1 MGVPF
6 LQLRPPSESFSLR
19 GLVKALLT
27 GLVVV
32 GALMLG
38 VFVAALV
45 AALVAVTRMSRSL
58 GRHFGKAPFPPH
70 RAAPAGTI
78 GDDGVID
85 VTVREVPEDSAK
97 S

>member
-1 MGVPF
+1 M
-6 LQLRPPSESFSLR
+6 

-32 GALMLG
+32 GALVVG
-38 VFVAALV
+38 VFVATLM
-45 AALVAVTRMSRSL
+45 AVTRMSRSF
-58 GRHFGKAPFPPH
+58 GRHFGKAPLPPRPPPH
-70 RAAPAGTI
+70 RAAPKGTI

>member
-1 MGVPF
+1 M
-6 LQLRPPSESFSLR
+6 
-19 GLVKALLT
+19 KALLT

-38 VFVAALV
+38 VF
-45 AALVAVTRMSRSL
+45 VAVTRMSRSL

>member
-1 MGVPF
+1 MC
-6 LQLRPPSESFSLR
+6 FSLR

-45 AALVAVTRMSRSL
+45 AVTRMSRSL
-58 GRHFGKAPFPPH
+58 GRHFGKAPLPPH

-78 GDDGVID
+78 GDDGVIE